1 MRAYPYEYFSGF
13 YPCKHEVSIRRGGDE
28 SQQTLNISV
37 FYTLMK
43 EVFGLDAQEQGCPV
57 PVARILME
65 VNQTKNSPQWTV
77 NF

>member
-1 MRAYPYEYFSGF
+1 MSISL
-13 YPCKHEVSIRRGGDE
+13 VSIHASMKSPSEGGGDE

-65 VNQTKNSPQWTV
+65 VNQPKNSPQWTL